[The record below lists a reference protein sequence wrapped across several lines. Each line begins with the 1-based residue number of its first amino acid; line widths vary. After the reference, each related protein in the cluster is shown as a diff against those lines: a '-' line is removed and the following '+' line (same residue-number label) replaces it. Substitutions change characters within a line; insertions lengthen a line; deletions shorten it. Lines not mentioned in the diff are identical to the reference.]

1 MTMLAREAGP
11 VQASS
16 LQLANGRWSWW
27 LVRLVVS
34 IYYSGAGWSRSWTN
48 IAPEAR
54 IGGYLID
61 NSNTNILSTKFH
73 VHSWRT
79 INYSIIKNLHKTYRF
94 WYEIFNITTPSLAKL
109 HLTPAIILKFRSS
122 ILLRQ
127 MFQDKEQ
134 CMTKAEANE
143 QPQKFAAGCCMLG
156 VAWLGWKCNIQ
167 IKQYPTRHQSKYHYE
182 PNHNMKSAVISPS
195 WSLPCLPAPI
205 LNS

>member
-61 NSNTNILSTKFH
+61 NSNTNILSTKLY

-79 INYSIIKNLHKTYRF
+79 INYSIIKNLHKTFRF
-94 WYEIFNITTPSLAKL
+94 WYDKNELSQTSFDSSNSIEVSKQY
-109 HLTPAIILKFRSS
+109 IIKSNVSRQRAMHDKGRGKWTASKVSS
-122 ILLRQ
+122 RLLYV
-127 MFQDKEQ
+127 
-134 CMTKAEANE
+134 
-143 QPQKFAAGCCMLG
+143 GCCLAG
-156 VAWLGWKCNIQ
+156 LEV
-167 IKQYPTRHQSKYHYE
+167 
-182 PNHNMKSAVISPS
+182 
-195 WSLPCLPAPI
+195 
-205 LNS
+205 